1 MSILNIFKKKKQ
13 EQVPKLLV
21 ETNNKLNNKKS
32 FFSNYDKYS
41 NEPEFIKEFLK
52 IITDKE
58 EYEVDENSEFEDAI
72 KYLIENNYLASYN
85 INDNLIKTLNNK
97 FKDLEDLTSYFV
109 ENSYRELYKTIGTTK
124 LINATGGKRIFIA
137 VPSNR
142 VTRNLRFYVNSA
154 NVSGKIGVD
163 VDTEKHPIIETRLN
177 VADSNGTLVTYRIFY
192 TDERYNS
199 NSVMLEVRE
208 I

>member
-13 EQVPKLLV
+13 EQVPKLLA

-41 NEPEFIKEFLK
+41 NEPEFIKEFVK

-85 INDNLIKTLNNK
+85 INDNLVKTLNNK
-97 FKDLEDLTSYFV
+97 FKENINEEQITKKVEEYKINSEYKDVIKLNITELEICNQL
-109 ENSYRELYKTIGTTK
+109 EPKGK
-124 LINATGGKRIFIA
+124 GLIYI
-137 VPSNR
+137 
-142 VTRNLRFYVNSA
+142 YSA
-154 NVSGKIGVD
+154 GDYYCYG
-163 VDTEKHPIIETRLN
+163 IETQEKI
-177 VADSNGTLVTYRIFY
+177 DRI
-192 TDERYNS
+192 RY
-199 NSVMLEVRE
+199 LFK
-208 I
+208 